1 VSDSTILLVEDNP
14 DDAELTEM
22 ALAQAGLV
30 NRIVVVRDGQE
41 ALDYLFDES
50 RGLPELVVLDLRLP
64 RVSGLEVL
72 RRLRG
77 NERTRLARVV
87 VLTTSNEQQDIR
99 GAFDTGANAYVRKP
113 VDFTEF
119 AEAVRQLGLFWM
131 VVSQPPPGPA

>member
-1 VSDSTILLVEDNP
+1 MSDSTILLVEDNP

>member
-1 VSDSTILLVEDNP
+1 VEDNP